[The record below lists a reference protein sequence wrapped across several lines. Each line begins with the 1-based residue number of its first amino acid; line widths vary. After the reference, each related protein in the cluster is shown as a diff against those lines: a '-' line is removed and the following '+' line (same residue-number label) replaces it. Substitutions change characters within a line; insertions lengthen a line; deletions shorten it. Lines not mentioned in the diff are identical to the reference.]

1 MSVGGQSMYL
11 SNDWYIEAAAD
22 ARRRD
27 SSSSTFLDILTSRYH
42 ENMPYSAARELA
54 ESKVDRY
61 LKVNDLRER
70 PDLIRD
76 HLIIWGVRKEGDR
89 STLLPPE
96 IRLFNARY
104 ATHLVKTAREK
115 AEREESA
122 RIAIQR
128 REGAERAAYQAWL
141 MKDMREWGREN
152 GHFVGTR
159 GRIPRKV
166 VDAYRKAKGI

>member
-1 MSVGGQSMYL
+1 MSMGGQSIHL
-11 SNDWYIEAAAD
+11 SNDWCIEAAAY

-27 SSSSTFLDILTSRYH
+27 SDSSVFLEILTSRYH
-42 ENMPYSAARELA
+42 ENMPYSTAMELA
-54 ESKVDRY
+54 KSKVDRY
-61 LKVNDLRER
+61 LKTNDLKEC

-76 HLIIWGVRKEGDR
+76 HLIIWGIRQEGDR
-89 STLLPPE
+89 SALLPPE
-96 IRLFNARY
+96 IRLFNDRY
-104 ATHLVKTAREK
+104 AAHLAKVAREK
-115 AEREESA
+115 AEREESD

-128 REGAERAAYQAWL
+128 REGAERAAHQAWL

-166 VDAYRKAKGI
+166 VDAYREAKGA

>member
-1 MSVGGQSMYL
+1 
-11 SNDWYIEAAAD
+11 
-22 ARRRD
+22 
-27 SSSSTFLDILTSRYH
+27 
-42 ENMPYSAARELA
+42 MPYSTARELA

-61 LKVNDLRER
+61 LKTNDLREC

-76 HLIIWGVRKEGDR
+76 HLIIWGVREEGNR
-89 STLLPPE
+89 SALLPPE

-104 ATHLVKTAREK
+104 AAHLAEMARKK

-128 REGAERAAYQAWL
+128 RECAERAAHQVWL

-166 VDAYRKAKGI
+166 VDAYREAKGI